1 VDAIKPKPVFV
12 VGIIRSGTSLLYSL
26 LNQHPDI
33 ALMYECD
40 IWDFPRMFSG
50 MRFQRNW
57 LERQEFYNSA
67 LSRHRLSVGDLDKV
81 RTPADLYQSFNR
93 GKRAIVWGEKSPF
106 YCTRLLAL
114 ARRFPGCSF
123 ILLWRDPVEICQTI
137 KGAGRR
143 SRFFRRAGMLSR
155 LIYHQEQL
163 ITQAARIGC
172 GGARVHHLTY
182 GDLTENTEA
191 ACRAICDF
199 LGVEFDRRMLD
210 LTDADFSAVYP
221 DPPHEY
227 LRRGIIE
234 RRRDAREALK
244 PTALNTLRRFQTRWH
259 RLAGEWLN
267 HAPEPTAAP
276 EPSVLERFYYRTTGR
291 LFTAWDDCKRWLF
304 EFLPLPWLR
313 TYRQV
318 KKWFTAVRLADEPL
332 QRNGLFDQARAHW
345 ITLSTAWSMVAMAGF
360 ADWMVGSA
368 FDVGSFYLV
377 PVGLLTLVVNRRWGS
392 VAAAASAMIGLIVQ
406 MPDHGA
412 KAAFAMLIWNC
423 LMRFIVLQAFVLL
436 LDRIR
441 GASSLPRVE
450 TASSPSAVSEEIVS
464 DSTAFT
470 DISI

>member
-1 VDAIKPKPVFV
+1 VFV

-40 IWDFPRMFSG
+40 IWDFPQMFSAV
-50 MRFQRNW
+50 RFQRNW

-67 LSRHRLSVGDLDKV
+67 LSRHRLCAADLENV
-81 RTPADLYQSFNR
+81 CTPADLYRAFNR
-93 GKRAIVWGEKSPF
+93 GKQAAIWGEKSPF
-106 YCTRLLAL
+106 YCTRLLDL

-123 ILLWRDPVEICQTI
+123 ILLWRDPVEICQSI

-163 ITQAARIGC
+163 IDQAGKLGAA
-172 GGARVHHLTY
+172 GARVHHLTY

-191 ACRAICDF
+191 TCRSVCEF
-199 LGVEFDRRMLD
+199 LGIDFDRCMLD

-234 RRRDAREALK
+234 RRRSARESLK
-244 PTALNTLRRFQTRWH
+244 PTALNTLRRFHTRWH
-259 RLAGEWLN
+259 RLTGNWLN
-267 HAPEPTAAP
+267 HAPEPTTAP
-276 EPSVLERFYYRTTGR
+276 EPPVLERFYYRTTGR
-291 LFTAWDDCKRWLF
+291 LFSAWDDCKRSLF

-318 KKWFTAVRLADEPL
+318 KSWFIAVRLADEPR
-332 QRNGLFDQARAHW
+332 QPNGLFDQARAHW
-345 ITLSTAWSMVAMAGF
+345 ITLGTAWSMVAMAGF
-360 ADWMVGSA
+360 ADWMAGSA
-368 FDVGSFYLV
+368 FNVGPFYLV

-392 VAAAASAMIGLIVQ
+392 LAALASAIIRLFFQ
-406 MPDHGA
+406 LPDHAG
-412 KAAFAMLIWNC
+412 KPVFAVLLWNF
-423 LMRFIVLQAFVLL
+423 LMRFVVLQVFVLL

-441 GASSLPRVE
+441 GASSLQHAEP
-450 TASSPSAVSEEIVS
+450 ASSPSEMNEQVDA
-464 DSTAFT
+464 DSAAFT